1 MRSRMIINFKQGG
14 INHALIPKVA
24 INKRTMIVGADVTH
38 SGQGRDPGC
47 PSLAGIVASFGPN
60 MTTYLASA
68 RLQTNNT
75 EVSISCQFLTI
86 ILAYHEFVDDLRG
99 MMAERLVAYYDKQSV
114 FPAHILFH
122 RDGVNKSQY
131 GMVKDE
137 EIPQIYAACKEAST
151 KKKRPC
157 APKLTVIV
165 VGKRH
170 HARFFESHDSE
181 YNLSPGLCI
190 YYTVTAPNQFSF
202 YLQSRHSQLRI
213 ARSGHYVVIENE
225 SRYKPKNLQLIV
237 SLIYQN
243 CHSG

>member
-1 MRSRMIINFKQGG
+1 
-14 INHALIPKVA
+14 
-24 INKRTMIVGADVTH
+24 
-38 SGQGRDPGC
+38 
-47 PSLAGIVASFGPN
+47 
-60 MTTYLASA
+60 
-68 RLQTNNT
+68 
-75 EVSISCQFLTI
+75 VS
-86 ILAYHEFVDDLRG
+86 
-99 MMAERLVAYYDKQSV
+99 
-114 FPAHILFH
+114 
-122 RDGVNKSQY
+122 KSQY

-190 YYTVTAPNQFSF
+190 YHTVTAPNQFSF

-225 SRYKPKNLQLIV
+225 SRYKPKNLQLISNKLCFVGSRATTGLSTCVPARYADILCNRLRCYMKPVLDGDLTSTLFNARVHEYHQSGLIWV
-237 SLIYQN
+237 SMNGNPWKESLNDRMFYLEGLSMITSRSRAILLH
-243 CHSG
+243 CMFSLAFRWLVGLLTFALG